1 MVDDPGQVLREARN
15 AVRQGAHADA
25 LEKYLWFH
33 RHALEP
39 DPAMFGVRLS
49 YAISEWGELGA
60 VYSPAREALESIQLS
75 NLRSLQDGSHNA
87 RQSHD
92 FSSVNEHLGR
102 HDLTSSLF
110 AAIAEREPEFA
121 KKCSPFARFAL
132 IRTGRFAL
140 ARGFVSSPTERLDT
154 SLARLAEVINKGLH
168 RAHDE
173 ALIGVYA
180 KHVRQKSSIFE
191 GVGENE
197 EAALLQMKATEVLA
211 DPGDREELRRQ
222 LLWR

>member
-1 MVDDPGQVLREARN
+1 MADDPGQVLREARN

-33 RHALEP
+33 HHALEH
-39 DPAMFGVRLS
+39 DPAMVGVRLS
-49 YAISEWGELGA
+49 YAISEWVELSA
-60 VYSPAREALESIQLS
+60 VYPPARDALESIQLS

-87 RQSHD
+87 RQFHD
-92 FSSVNEHLGR
+92 FSSINEHLGR

-121 KKCSPFARFAL
+121 SRCFPFARFAL
-132 IRTGRFAL
+132 IRTGKFAL
-140 ARGFVSSPTERLDT
+140 ARSFVRSPTEQLDT
-154 SLARLAEVINKGLH
+154 SLARLAEVINKRPH
-168 RAHDE
+168 PAHDE

-180 KHVRQKSSIFE
+180 KHVRQVSSIFE

-197 EAALLQMKATEVLA
+197 EATLLQMKATEALA
-211 DPGDREELRRQ
+211 DPSNREELRRQ